1 MSTGR
6 SAIAHMRH
14 NWRFAVNKLFTAR
27 VFALPRVKSHGTVLY
42 YHNTC
47 SATQKT
53 ALKSIARVRHLTLY
67 RLELLEV
74 FRRPPRQLG
83 VGRNYVKKSS
93 RPSSSILR
101 LPGHQRFKPLPAYK
115 KSREARCANR
125 MHHPPAPF
133 TLISVDLPLMLVLS
147 WTLDDG

>member
-1 MSTGR
+1 MSR
-6 SAIAHMRH
+6 S
-14 NWRFAVNKLFTAR
+14 
-27 VFALPRVKSHGTVLY
+27 
-42 YHNTC
+42 
-47 SATQKT
+47 
-53 ALKSIARVRHLTLY
+53 

-115 KSREARCANR
+115 KSGEARGAN
-125 MHHPPAPF
+125 HPQHPPTPF
-133 TLISVDLPLMLVLS
+133 TLKCAVVDESADSARGDAFRTAHLHPASAPGLVMSHALLLVLGAELHIQVLRS
-147 WTLDDG
+147 TNRVLTARRVSLDAALPCFSHDETDATHR